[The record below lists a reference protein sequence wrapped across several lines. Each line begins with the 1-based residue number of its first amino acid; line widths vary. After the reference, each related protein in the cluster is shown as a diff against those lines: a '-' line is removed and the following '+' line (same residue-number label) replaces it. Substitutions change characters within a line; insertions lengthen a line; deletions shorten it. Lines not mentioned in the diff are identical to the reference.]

1 MTTSRRYIYF
11 IISGLLLAGALL
23 TAQDYTWP
31 TEASRSITATF
42 GAMRPR
48 RYHSGFDISTN
59 GGLGYEIYAVD
70 GGYIERLLVSTQGYG
85 KVIYLRLQDRR
96 VVVYAHL
103 QRFTQDLEQLVYSAQ
118 QRRNRYTLDLRFK
131 STDLPVRKGDVLG
144 YTGDTG
150 AISGPHLHFEIR
162 DSRNQ
167 PLNPMQNGFGVED
180 DLRPVITSLAV
191 IPLSFE
197 TVAHGSTLPTV
208 LAAVQSGPGSYR
220 LTDTIAVS
228 GPFGLA
234 LEAHDRIPGMRY
246 NKTVYGV
253 SLMVDGRIHYSL
265 QFDRYNF
272 QEGPLVE
279 LERDYSL
286 WRRED
291 DDFHRLFVSPDND
304 SMSFVQPGSRGA
316 LELSPGYH
324 RLAVKVWDQNG
335 NVAVLRGVLA
345 HTPSS
350 SLQASQGWSSEEQGW
365 IITLNSSTPLR
376 KYDVFFFDIRG
387 RQVETFSHRPG
398 PEAGKRQRFLVPRQ
412 RGRNRV
418 LQIVAVDRWGA
429 RLAPVHVSLIP
440 LEEITQQ
447 RNFKLKIE
455 HLDRGVALQVSSDY
469 YLPFSP
475 EVLLRTANGVRPYL
489 TEMVSPVDFITRT
502 FRPAEL
508 VNLEEVIVRVPL
520 DPVYEV
526 RLPQRGVLVPPN
538 EHRALQDPEG
548 YLLVEFRPGT
558 FYDSTFVWYSG
569 SQVKPPPGT
578 DFVTPPVQIGPL
590 NRPYKGPMG
599 LSLMVPPN
607 RLLPESTGIYYL
619 DRKKGW
625 VFMPPA
631 VSVSRMERIRTRT
644 YTTLAT
650 SGETFALIKETDPPV
665 IQPLRPGPGGTYH
678 RRDLRWVRFNVRDEV
693 AGLKDETAISLT
705 IDGVPRIFEYNT
717 YREVVN
723 YVLPVLFDPGEHELV
738 ITAVDQ
744 VGNTDTVRV
753 TFNIE

>member
-1 MTTSRRYIYF
+1 MTSSHRNIYF
-11 IISGLLLAGALL
+11 LPLGLLLAVVPLN
-23 TAQDYTWP
+23 AQDYTWP
-31 TEASRSITATF
+31 TEAGRTITATF
-42 GAMRPR
+42 GDMRPR

-59 GGLGYEIYAVD
+59 GGRGYEIYAVD

-103 QRFTQDLEQLVYSAQ
+103 QRFTQDLERLVYSAQ

-131 STDLPVRKGDVLG
+131 STDLPVRQGDILG

-150 AISGPHLHFEIR
+150 SISGPHLHFEIR

-167 PLNPMQNGFGVED
+167 PMNPMQNGFTVED

-191 IPLSFE
+191 MPLSLE
-197 TVAHGSTLPTV
+197 TVAHGSSLPTI

-220 LTDTIAVS
+220 IADTIAVT

-234 LEAHDRIPGMRY
+234 LEAHDRIPETRY
-246 NKTVYGV
+246 NMTVYGV
-253 SLMVDGRIHYSL
+253 SLMVDGRVRYSL
-265 QFDRYNF
+265 QFDRYKF

-279 LERDYSL
+279 LERDYGL
-286 WRRED
+286 WRRD
-291 DDFHRLFVSPDND
+291 GDDFHRLFVSPD
-304 SMSFVQPGSRGA
+304 SKSISFIKPGSLGA

-324 RLAVKVWDQNG
+324 RFAVKTWDQNG

-345 HTPSS
+345 NTPSS
-350 SLQASQGWSSEEQGW
+350 SLEASQEWSSEERGW
-365 IITLNSSTPLR
+365 IITLDSSTPLR

-387 RQVETFSHRPG
+387 RQVETFSHRSG

-418 LQIVAVDRWGA
+418 LQIVGVDRWGA

-447 RNFKLKIE
+447 RTFTLKME
-455 HLDRGVALQVSSDY
+455 QLDNGVVLQVSSDY
-469 YLPFSP
+469 YLPFGP
-475 EVLLRTANGVRPYL
+475 EVLLRTAHGVRHYR
-489 TEMVSPVDFITRT
+489 TAMVSPVDFITRPL
-502 FRPAEL
+502 RPAEL

-526 RLPQRGVLVPPN
+526 RLPQHSVVVPPN
-538 EHRALQDPEG
+538 EHRELQDPEG
-548 YLLVEFRPGT
+548 YLHVEFRPGT
-558 FYDSTFVWYSG
+558 FYDSTLVWYSR
-569 SQVKPPPGT
+569 SKVKPPPGT
-578 DFVTPPVQIGPL
+578 EFVTPPVQIGPL

-607 RLLPESTGIYYL
+607 QLLPASTGIYYL

-625 VFMPPA
+625 IFMPPA
-631 VSVSRMERIRTRT
+631 VGVSRMERIRTRA
-644 YTTLAT
+644 YNTLAT
-650 SGETFALIKETDPPV
+650 SGEIFALIKETDPPV
-665 IQPLRPGPGGTYH
+665 IQPLRPGPGGTYP
-678 RRDLRWVRFNVRDEV
+678 RRDLRSVRFNVRDEV
-693 AGLKDETAISLT
+693 SGLKDETAISLT

-717 YREVVN
+717 NREVVN
-723 YVLPVLFDPGEHELV
+723 YTLPVLFDPGEHELV